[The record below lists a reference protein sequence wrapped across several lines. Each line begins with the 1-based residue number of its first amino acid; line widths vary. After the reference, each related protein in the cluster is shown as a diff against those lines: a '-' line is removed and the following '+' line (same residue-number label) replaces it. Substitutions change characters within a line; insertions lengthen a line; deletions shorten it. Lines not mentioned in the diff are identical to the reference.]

1 MTIEPEVDAPLIIA
15 SILILG
21 ILGSSAALW
30 IRQIRHP
37 RGEIETEPGAPAWS
51 IGWVNFGIFAC
62 AMVITVFVVQNLAA
76 AIFLSPPEDSE
87 APREL
92 TPWMA
97 VFAVCLLQLPMLA
110 VFYGA
115 RRFYPGHYA
124 SRLNRVEL
132 SIVAAFRKAL
142 PLFLMLLPIVW
153 IASLIWTN
161 ILTAFEAV
169 GLIEAFEPQELIT
182 LFQRG
187 GDPIAVGLL
196 VAMAVILA
204 PVVEELIFRG
214 CIYRFLK
221 SQTTLLPAQILSGIV
236 FSFMHANLM
245 SFVPLVIVGVLLARV
260 YEKTGNL
267 MVAIWFHAFFNGFS
281 LLMLFITGMSEAI
294 PQ

>member
-1 MTIEPEVDAPLIIA
+1 MEVEPDAPLIVA

-21 ILGSSAALW
+21 ILVSSAALW
-30 IRQIRHP
+30 IRHIQKHKGTVEP
-37 RGEIETEPGAPAWS
+37 DPGAPAWS
-51 IGWVNFGIFAC
+51 IGWVNFGILAC

-76 AIFLSPPEDSE
+76 ALFLSPADPGE

-92 TPWMA
+92 TPWLA

-110 VFYGA
+110 VFYSV

-132 SIVAAFRKAL
+132 SIGAAFRQAL
-142 PLFLMLLPIVW
+142 PLFLMLLPVIW

-161 ILTAFEAV
+161 VLTALEAA
-169 GLIEAFEPQELIT
+169 GLIEAFEPQELVT

-187 GDPIAVGLL
+187 GDPLAIGLL
-196 VAMAVILA
+196 VAMAIVLA

-221 SQTTLLPAQILSGIV
+221 SQTTLLPAQILSGVV

-245 SFVPLVIVGVLLARV
+245 SFVPLVLVGVLLARV

-267 MVAIWFHAFFNGFS
+267 MVAVWFHAFFNAFS
-281 LLMLFITGMSEAI
+281 LLMLFITGLSEAI